1 MPSSAMTLTVIILE
15 PATRAFPPL
24 TTTFAFAFVATA
36 TTETLVV
43 PVGSFVIVEEFKTLA
58 PLTRNIASDASE
70 ESVGV
75 GVPPEPPPLL
85 FPPPEPAAAVAGN
98 TAVITP
104 ALIAFVTVVAHA
116 TVKKLAVTPLR
127 V

>member
-1 MPSSAMTLTVIILE
+1 MPSSAMTLTVITLE

-58 PLTRNIASDASE
+58 PLTRNIARDASE

-75 GVPPEPPPLL
+75 GVPPPPPP
-85 FPPPEPAAAVAGN
+85 PPPEPAAAVAGN
-98 TAVITP
+98 TAVTV
-104 ALIAFVTVVAHA
+104 AAVAELTTVVTGLAPE
-116 TVKKLAVTPLR
+116 TVKKFEAKPVNI
-127 V
+127 